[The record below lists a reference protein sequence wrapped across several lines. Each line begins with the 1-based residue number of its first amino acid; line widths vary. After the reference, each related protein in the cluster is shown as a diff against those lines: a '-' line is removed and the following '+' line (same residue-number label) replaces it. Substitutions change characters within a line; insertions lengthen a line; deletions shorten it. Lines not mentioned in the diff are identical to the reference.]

1 MKTLFLIFILAG
13 STAMAQQLPIA
24 GCSLNDFVTATGSA
38 VKVAVQG
45 RNYVPRCLKV
55 KKDTQV
61 VIEAS
66 THHPL
71 QGILNS
77 VGAVNPIYDDLG
89 GAVSNLNVR
98 FNETGVFGFYCVAHS
113 DDQGTGM
120 GGAIL
125 VEP

>member
-1 MKTLFLIFILAG
+1 MKRFMIACLFISPSVF
-13 STAMAQQLPIA
+13 AQQLPIA
-24 GCSLNDFVTATGSA
+24 GCALGDFVVATGG
-38 VKVAVQG
+38 VATIKTQG
-45 RNYVPRCLKV
+45 RSYVPRCLKI
-55 KKDTQV
+55 KAGTQV

-77 VGAVNPIYDDLG
+77 VGPVNPIYDDLG
-89 GAVSNLNVR
+89 AAVTNIKIQPQ
-98 FNETGVFGFYCVAHS
+98 EAGVFGFYCVSHS
-113 DDQGTGM
+113 DDQGSGM